1 MLISITHSAPNIHK
15 VQLHPELYQRAL
27 VVLPVDA
34 QKWWLLD
41 PFDGSTLLPA
51 GRMRKIRRG
60 SVYFQLQPLQRT
72 TTSWEVGTGWTV
84 RGARWVR
91 LEVSSDPQSPKSVS
105 VDIIPIYDC
114 EHYRISKIGFEIS
127 NFDFRT
133 RIAQEEFLTSSP
145 NPAPSPTIKRISR
158 YQRPPVI

>member
-1 MLISITHSAPNIHK
+1 VLIQIAHSAPSTHR

-27 VVLPVDA
+27 VVLPVDS

-41 PFDGSTLLPA
+41 QFDGSIPA

-72 TTSWEVGTGWTV
+72 TTSWEVGTGWTI

-91 LEVSSDPQSPKSVS
+91 IEVSSDPQSPKSVS

-114 EHYRISKIGFEIS
+114 DRISKIGFEIS

-133 RIAQEEFLTSSP
+133 RIAHEEFLTLSQNQAQSQ
-145 NPAPSPTIKRISR
+145 TIKRISR
-158 YQRPPVI
+158 YHRTPVI